1 MIVGK
6 DPLVEQKLLRVTFV
20 DGILETITTSVT
32 SFTPRICMDSVEAA
46 TTPSFYLETEVVKVQ
61 PMGTDKEGFTGE
73 AYHRIFYSHHILGA
87 VVQS

>member
-1 MIVGK
+1 
-6 DPLVEQKLLRVTFV
+6 
-20 DGILETITTSVT
+20 
-32 SFTPRICMDSVEAA
+32 MDSVEAA